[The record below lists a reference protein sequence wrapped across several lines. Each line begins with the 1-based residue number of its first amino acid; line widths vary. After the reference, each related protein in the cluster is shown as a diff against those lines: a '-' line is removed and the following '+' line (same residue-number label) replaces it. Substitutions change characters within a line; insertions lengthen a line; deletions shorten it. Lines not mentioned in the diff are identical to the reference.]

1 MEISTAVENNRFSC
15 RSSDGNKAGLLNN
28 RVFLSRI

>member
-1 MEISTAVENNRFSC
+1 MDFFTAVENNRFSC
-15 RSSDGNKAGLLNN
+15 SSSDGNKAGLLNN